1 MLSILH
7 YEEIGRRWQPYAGL
21 TSPSQSPSR
30 GSRDE
35 DERRPYGEAKTE
47 SRRGEKQRAKED
59 VREKLKRHNHQV
71 SVGEVRHK
79 DASNME
85 NGYWQVSLTSTVWT
99 LEKLQAETSLLT
111 LNESQYVFCTKHLG
125 F

>member
-7 YEEIGRRWQPYAGL
+7 YEEIDHRWQPYAGL

-35 DERRPYGEAKTE
+35 DERRPYREAKTE

-59 VREKLKRHNHQV
+59 VRERLKRLNHQV
-71 SVGEVRHK
+71 SAGEVWHNTCVQYGEWPLASFPDLYSVEVGES
-79 DASNME
+79 A
-85 NGYWQVSLTSTVWT
+85 G
-99 LEKLQAETSLLT
+99 
-111 LNESQYVFCTKHLG
+111 
-125 F
+125 